1 MGHTTQ
7 WQQDSFCHSQA
18 VLFVCVAFK
27 KLFIY
32 GPAGSLLLG
41 GLFSGCVE

>member
-18 VLFVCVAFK
+18 VLFV
-27 KLFIY
+27 
-32 GPAGSLLLG
+32 LLLKNYLFMALL
-41 GLFSGCVE
+41 GLCY